1 MKKKL
6 IIALAITIIATL
18 AVTGCAGGNGSNP
31 AGETVASEDA
41 ISEDAVSEDAIS
53 DDVVILLE
61 SGNEEIETEENTA
74 DAQTIEMA
82 PPVYFVPWEEAGL
95 EDHVMDWQ
103 DENLEVAMREITGI
117 TDGDIMLSDVWE
129 ITELNLSVVN
139 IPEKNSLEELDIL
152 QNSMLD
158 NIKIVD
164 ISALGELTNLQQLDL
179 AFHNVNNIDAL
190 GGLINLQ
197 NDNQISDISALGE
210 LENLRYLYIQDNPIS
225 DYSPLDGLS
234 LDRLQKD

>member
-1 MKKKL
+1 MKEVSFNRMAVICVLCSIIVGFSGCSKKNSEN
-6 IIALAITIIATL
+6 LAEP
-18 AVTGCAGGNGSNP
+18 VTVVENNISYAEMVSVHGIEESETMEEQPGN
-31 AGETVASEDA
+31 AIED
-41 ISEDAVSEDAIS
+41 VGMTK
-53 DDVVILLE
+53 VIFL
-61 SGNEEIETEENTA
+61 
-74 DAQTIEMA
+74 
-82 PPVYFVPWEEAGL
+82 PWEEAGL